1 VARGL
6 RWSIDKQFLLLK
18 RGSCFHAIGR
28 PFGRA
33 NLLPWHLWF
42 CNKEMNL
49 MIAFAKQSVQT
60 AEMQISVQA
69 RGIRRTQKLQNA
81 VYHIVNTS
89 LARIIDRIR
98 DVVVWLDDVNG
109 PRGGID
115 IQCRIEVRLWPHGHL
130 TATAC
135 EANEYVAVAKAA
147 NRARILLDRKYKR
160 VRCRRR
166 RSDSGAGRW
175 QVD

>member
-1 VARGL
+1 
-6 RWSIDKQFLLLK
+6 
-18 RGSCFHAIGR
+18 
-28 PFGRA
+28 
-33 NLLPWHLWF
+33 
-42 CNKEMNL
+42 
-49 MIAFAKQSVQT
+49 MIAFAKQSVRA

-69 RGIRRTQKLQNA
+69 RGIRRTEKLQNS

-89 LARIIDRIR
+89 LGRFINRAR

-115 IQCRIEVRLWPHGHL
+115 IQCRIEVRLWPRGHL

-135 EANEYVAVAKAA
+135 EADEYVAVAKAA

-160 VRCRRR
+160 VRSRRR
-166 RSDSGAGRW
+166 RSGTGASRW